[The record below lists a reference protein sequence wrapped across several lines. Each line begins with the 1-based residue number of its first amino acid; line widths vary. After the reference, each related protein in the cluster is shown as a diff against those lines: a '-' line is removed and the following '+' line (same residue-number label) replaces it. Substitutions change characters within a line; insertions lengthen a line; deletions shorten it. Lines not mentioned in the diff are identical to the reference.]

1 MLFYFKAL
9 NLTKFLNEDAPSVKE
24 GENNRA
30 SLILLDAGKHLDFV
44 CKNHILNGLDNMLYN
59 VYSIMKFAKELRESL
74 EKKDKVQRN
83 SSLRNS
89 YTT

>member
-59 VYSIMKFAKELRESL
+59 VYSIMKFAKELGNPWRRKTRYKEIHH
-74 EKKDKVQRN
+74 
-83 SSLRNS
+83 
-89 YTT
+89 